1 MSDRLT
7 IALDAMGGDAA
18 PRMVITGANIA
29 RRRHPR
35 VDFLIFGRE
44 AEVAPLLGR
53 MKRLQAV
60 STFVHTDDVVG
71 SEDKP
76 SIALRSGRNS

>member
-1 MSDRLT
+1 MDENQVSDRLT

-29 RRRHPR
+29 RRRYPK

-44 AEVAPLLGR
+44 
-53 MKRLQAV
+53 
-60 STFVHTDDVVG
+60 VVELEG
-71 SEDKP
+71 V
-76 SIALRSGRNS
+76 